1 LPEHNRPY
9 ARRVPDL
16 SIIVLVALATARLTG
31 LIVEDK
37 ITEPVRNW
45 VAKHTKDDSKVQSA
59 LAYLLFCPWCVSIYA
74 GAALATLV
82 YFAYGSGLV
91 YIGLL
96 ALAASQ
102 VAGMVSGIGR

>member
-1 LPEHNRPY
+1 MPEHNRPY

-16 SIIVLVALATARLTG
+16 SIIMLVALATARLTG

-37 ITEPVRNW
+37 ITEPVRGW
-45 VAKHTKDDSKVQSA
+45 VAKHTKDESKVQSGF
-59 LAYLLFCPWCVSIYA
+59 AYLLFCPWCVSIYA

-102 VAGMVSGIGR
+102 VTGMVSGIGR

>member
-1 LPEHNRPY
+1 
-9 ARRVPDL
+9 VPDL
-16 SIIVLVALATARLTG
+16 SIIALVALATARLTG
-31 LIVEDK
+31 LVVEDK

-45 VAKHTKDDSKVQSA
+45 VAGHTGDDSKV
-59 LAYLLFCPWCVSIYA
+59 AYLLFCPWCASIYA
-74 GAALATLV
+74 GTALAALV

>member
-1 LPEHNRPY
+1 
-9 ARRVPDL
+9 VPDL
-16 SIIVLVALATARLTG
+16 SIIALVALATARLTG
-31 LIVEDK
+31 LVVEDK
-37 ITEPVRNW
+37 ITEPMRNW
-45 VAKHTKDDSKVQSA
+45 VVKHTKDDSKV
-59 LAYLLFCPWCVSIYA
+59 AYLLFCPWCVSIYA
-74 GAALATLV
+74 GAALATVV